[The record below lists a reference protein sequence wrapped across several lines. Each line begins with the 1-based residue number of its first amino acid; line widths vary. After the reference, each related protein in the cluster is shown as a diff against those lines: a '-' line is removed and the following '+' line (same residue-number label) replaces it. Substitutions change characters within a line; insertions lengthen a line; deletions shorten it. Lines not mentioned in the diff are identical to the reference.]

1 MSWNN
6 QGGGPW
12 RSPGQGPWGQGPTGP
27 QPPTDL
33 EEWLRRLQQ
42 GLRGL
47 TPGGGGGGGGGR
59 GAGRLILVVALVA
72 LVAWFALGSFYTVQP
87 NEVGI
92 NLVFG
97 RYTGKTA
104 AGLNTNWPWPI
115 GDVIKV
121 PVSDQQLTEVGY
133 RSDAGGADILAES
146 QMLTGDQNIVNVRFR
161 VSWQIDPADPE
172 DFVFNILNPRE
183 TVKAVAESIMREV
196 VGLKTID
203 GVLTSDRKSIEP
215 DVQQRMQTVLN
226 DYHAGVL
233 VKQVQLQSVDAPAQ
247 VISAYRDVTAAQQDQ
262 QRAVNDAETYANSV
276 VPEAEGRASRILA
289 EAKAYKQQTILDAT
303 GPDGALQPDLRP
315 VQERARRHPRA
326 HVSGDDGAGARR
338 NEQDDPRRALGER
351 AGSLSGARPD
361 DPEARGS
368 AEMRNPFSGLAI
380 LIAIVAA
387 IVVADYTFFT
397 VDPTEQALVLR
408 FGAAGAATSIG
419 TPGLH
424 ARVPF
429 IDTVVYIDKRILALD
444 NERQEVLVAENQRLE
459 VDAFV
464 RYRIADPLL
473 FYQSVFNVKGADA
486 QLGGMLNS
494 ALRRTLSEASI
505 VDIVRNHRDAL
516 MADIRDQ
523 VKIGAARFGLD
534 IVDVRI
540 KRADLPPENSEA
552 VFRRMQAERQRLA
565 ATFRAQGSQQSQ
577 QIKANADATVTV
589 TVAQAQQQSEQIRGE
604 GDAERNRI
612 FAQAYGADPDFFAF
626 YRSMQAYDAAFKGDT
641 RAILSPKSDFFRYF
655 SNPVPAPAPAATP
668 AAQ

>member
-1 MSWNN
+1 
-6 QGGGPW
+6 
-12 RSPGQGPWGQGPTGP
+12 
-27 QPPTDL
+27 
-33 EEWLRRLQQ
+33 
-42 GLRGL
+42 
-47 TPGGGGGGGGGR
+47 
-59 GAGRLILVVALVA
+59 
-72 LVAWFALGSFYTVQP
+72 
-87 NEVGI
+87 
-92 NLVFG
+92 
-97 RYTGKTA
+97 
-104 AGLNTNWPWPI
+104 
-115 GDVIKV
+115 
-121 PVSDQQLTEVGY
+121 
-133 RSDAGGADILAES
+133 
-146 QMLTGDQNIVNVRFR
+146 
-161 VSWQIDPADPE
+161 
-172 DFVFNILNPRE
+172 
-183 TVKAVAESIMREV
+183 
-196 VGLKTID
+196 
-203 GVLTSDRKSIEP
+203 
-215 DVQQRMQTVLN
+215 
-226 DYHAGVL
+226 
-233 VKQVQLQSVDAPAQ
+233 
-247 VISAYRDVTAAQQDQ
+247 
-262 QRAVNDAETYANSV
+262 
-276 VPEAEGRASRILA
+276 
-289 EAKAYKQQTILDAT
+289 
-303 GPDGALQPDLRP
+303 
-315 VQERARRHPRA
+315 
-326 HVSGDDGAGARR
+326 
-338 NEQDDPRRALGER
+338 
-351 AGSLSGARPD
+351 
-361 DPEARGS
+361 
-368 AEMRNPFSGLAI
+368 MRNPLSGLAI

-387 IVVADYTFFT
+387 IIVADYTFFT

-408 FGAAGAATSIG
+408 FGKPVSDLIG

-429 IDTVVYIDKRILALD
+429 IDSVVYIDKRILALD

-505 VDIVRNHRDAL
+505 VDIVRNRRDAL

-523 VKIGAARFGLD
+523 VKAGAARFGLD

-626 YRSMQAYDAAFKGDT
+626 YRSMQAYDAAFKSDT

-655 SNPVPAPAPAATP
+655 SNPIPTPAPTPAAPAPAPTP
-668 AAQ
+668 AAP